1 MTKPVIV
8 TRANKGSPLTRTELD
23 NNFANIDN
31 ATIGLSDGTYS
42 GTLDLNDT
50 LNVAGT
56 NGIQVIYTPN
66 TKTLQ
71 IGNNSS
77 GATTLS
83 GLTDTAITSPAAGD
97 ILRYN
102 AATSKWFNGSAVLSV
117 TGTSNRITVDTTAPR
132 APIIDLAT
140 TGVTAGTYTTANVT
154 VDSYGRVT
162 SIANGSAGS
171 SNIVELFAT
180 SLRTNT
186 SSGTP
191 STYPFTIATNGISGF
206 SISNSQGTMTL
217 PPGNYFFK
225 TDGDLFFDT
234 SSDELEFW
242 DFTNGHKLMNW
253 YNPTSVPLGS
263 SGDSMWTIGQLEFHI
278 TVTSTVTL
286 GFCTKSGGTHQYFTS
301 STLNRAYEIQ
311 SNSSSVTLPNNV
323 TFFSMAIYQY

>member
-56 NGIQVIYTPN
+56 NGIQVVYTPN

-71 IGNNSS
+71 IGNSSS

-117 TGTSNRITVDTTAPR
+117 TGTSNRVTVDSSAPR

-162 SIANGSAGS
+162 SIANGSGGLSIPSPLYNNSLVGSNDGS
-171 SNIVELFAT
+171 SLDFHIDPANGYWQKLTLNCNRRPNFLGFTNESSTPKVVNLLYVDAYNGYT
-180 SLRTNT
+180 GSTGQNLRNGTNT
-186 SSGTP
+186 SHPLIGSENGQLYYR
-191 STYPFTIATNGISGF
+191 SIVTIAWDGTDYWIS
-206 SISNSQGTMTL
+206 
-217 PPGNYFFK
+217 
-225 TDGDLFFDT
+225 
-234 SSDELEFW
+234 
-242 DFTNGHKLMNW
+242 
-253 YNPTSVPLGS
+253 VA
-263 SGDSMWTIGQLEFHI
+263 
-278 TVTSTVTL
+278 
-286 GFCTKSGGTHQYFTS
+286 QY
-301 STLNRAYEIQ
+301 
-311 SNSSSVTLPNNV
+311 
-323 TFFSMAIYQY
+323 